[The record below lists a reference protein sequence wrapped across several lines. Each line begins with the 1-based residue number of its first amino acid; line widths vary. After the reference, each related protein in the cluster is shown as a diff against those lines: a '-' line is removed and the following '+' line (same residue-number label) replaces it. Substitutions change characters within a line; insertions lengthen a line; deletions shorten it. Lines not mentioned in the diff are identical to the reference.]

1 MFEFKFVLK
10 YFDFSMVIES
20 FAEYHILG
28 LETEWQKVVRKGRS
42 GVSQGDQ
49 NRDQVRLPKC
59 FTTELGI

>member
-1 MFEFKFVLK
+1 
-10 YFDFSMVIES
+10 MVIES